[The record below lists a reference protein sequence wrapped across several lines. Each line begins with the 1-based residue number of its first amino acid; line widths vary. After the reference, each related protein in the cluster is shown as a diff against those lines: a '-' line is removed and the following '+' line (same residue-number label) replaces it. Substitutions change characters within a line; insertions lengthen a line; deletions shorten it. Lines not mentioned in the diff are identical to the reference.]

1 MAARLAKAALE
12 EGEAGKDE
20 RATLNFLRVLALM
33 RAGQGALALQALEDL
48 SAKELPSGLAS
59 HIAWYHASLL
69 LTNPRPGKP
78 NREKARGLLARVPLA
93 GRFGLQARQAQ
104 IAELLRAGEADQAC
118 SLASQTADLLVGKRA
133 EPAARLQQA
142 ACLERLAWKIPGKQR
157 RRQPKIYR
165 QILSL
170 AAGWYR
176 LTARLWPGS
185 AAGLKATERLSAL
198 VRAHVRPQPA
208 DPEALLARARSI
220 IARPRG
226 RKDLNRFM
234 RLRSLVSYKSAN
246 SARCRIDLLF
256 AEVAVRYRWF
266 RTARSLLASI
276 RSKAADSELRARA
289 GVDLAG
295 LLARR
300 STRAAIE
307 AYIEVSRKW
316 PEGEAASWALALC
329 GDLARR
335 SGQDT
340 VAKRAYMQCIEK
352 RPDSRAAA
360 HSRFGLAW
368 MSILA
373 GEHEKALPW
382 LDFLLASSE
391 SNMAEPPQT
400 VESLLVGLAEELAGG
415 DASADDQPEPE
426 ENNETDEDNDDANQ
440 LEDRPEP
447 NQSISAALDARRF
460 IERVRYWRARTR
472 LILGDGKGA
481 KADFER
487 LAAEHPYDF
496 YSLMARERLFA
507 LGAIQKTGKQGDRE
521 EQPSQPAL
529 ESLHPEVAAAAAY
542 LQMNLPL
549 EARATLLSL
558 PRTNLAPDDRRVAST
573 LWLIMGEYSR
583 SLWSAPVG
591 WEGGLPGPARGATL
605 ANAKLAYP
613 RAFYDIVKS
622 PARDPG
628 VPPALLFAIMRAESA
643 FRPDARSPARALGL
657 TQVVGRTAYS
667 TARRIKLKGFRF
679 WKLVQPEISIR
690 IGSAHMA
697 ELLHNFC
704 DQPAL
709 MLAAYNAGEP
719 AVYRWLAKRGQLP
732 LDAFIEEIPY
742 QETSRY
748 VRKVLSFYAI
758 YHALYESPDRA
769 LGIELEIPAELVAR
783 AKRLG
788 LLRAQARR
796 ALQPEKKKKDSAD
809 QRSLP

>member
-12 EGEAGKDE
+12 EGEPGKE
-20 RATLNFLRVLALM
+20 EGAALNFLRVLALI
-33 RAGQGALALQALEDL
+33 REGQGVLALQALEDL
-48 SAKELPSGLAS
+48 SANELPSGLAS
-59 HIAWYHASLL
+59 HIAWYHANLL
-69 LTNPRPGKP
+69 LSNLRPGKP
-78 NREKARGLLARVPLA
+78 NHEKARGLLALVPLS
-93 GRFGLQARQAQ
+93 GRFGLQARRAQ
-104 IAELLRAGEADQAC
+104 IADLLRAGEDDKAC
-118 SLASQTADLLVGKRA
+118 NLASQTADLLVGKRA
-133 EPAARLQQA
+133 EPPARLQQA
-142 ACLERLAWKIPGKQR
+142 NCLSRLASKLGRKKGREQR
-157 RRQPKIYR
+157 AIYR
-165 QILSL
+165 KILSE

-176 LTARLWPGS
+176 LTARLWPGT

-198 VRAHVRPQPA
+198 AAAHVRPKPA
-208 DPEALLARARSI
+208 DPEALLRRARRI
-220 IARPRG
+220 IERPRG
-226 RKDLNRFM
+226 RKDLRRFI
-234 RLRSLVSYKSAN
+234 RIRSLVPFKSAN
-246 SARCRIDLLF
+246 NVRCRIDLLF

-266 RTARSLLASI
+266 RTARNLLAGVK
-276 RSKAADSELRARA
+276 RKAKDSELRARA

-300 STRAAIE
+300 STRAAID
-307 AYIEVSRKW
+307 ACLEVSREW
-316 PEGEAASWALALC
+316 PESEAASWAQALA

-335 SGQDT
+335 GGQD
-340 VAKRAYMQCIEK
+340 VAAKRAYMQCIEK

-368 MSILA
+368 MSILS
-373 GEHEKALPW
+373 GDHEKALPW

-391 SNMAEPPQT
+391 SNKAEPPRT

-426 ENNETDEDNDDANQ
+426 ENTETDEDTDDANQ

-447 NQSISAALDARRF
+447 NQSTSAALDTRRF
-460 IERVRYWRARTR
+460 TERVRYWRARTR

-521 EQPSQPAL
+521 GQPSQPAL

-558 PRTNLAPDDRRVAST
+558 PRTNLAPDDRRVASM
-573 LWLIMGEYSR
+573 LWLILGDYSR
-583 SLWSAPVG
+583 SLWSAPVA
-591 WEGGLPGPARGATL
+591 WEGGLPGPARGTTL
-605 ANAKLAYP
+605 SDAKLAYP

-657 TQVVGRTAYS
+657 TQVIRRTAYN
-667 TARRIKLKGFRF
+667 TARRIKLRGFRF
-679 WKLVQPEISIR
+679 WKLLQPEISIR

-742 QETSRY
+742 QETNRY

-758 YHALYESPDRA
+758 YHAIYESPDRA
-769 LGIELEIPAELVAR
+769 LGIELEIPAELAVR
-783 AKRLG
+783 AKCFQ

-796 ALQPEKKKKDSAD
+796 VLQPEKKKKDSAD